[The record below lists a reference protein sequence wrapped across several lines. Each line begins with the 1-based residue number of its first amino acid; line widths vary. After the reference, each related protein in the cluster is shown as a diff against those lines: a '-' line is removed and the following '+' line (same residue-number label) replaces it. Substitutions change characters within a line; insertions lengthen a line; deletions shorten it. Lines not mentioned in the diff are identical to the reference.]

1 MKKEEQLDILYTV
14 LNEISP
20 ISKNTWDNVQNHF
33 NTLTLQRGEHLFL
46 INDKVENFY
55 FLISGLARYYYIRD
69 DGKEFNKSFAQ
80 KQGHLISSISSVSND
95 ELSPFS
101 VEILLDFTSLYI
113 SYEKFIDL
121 GNEYKDW
128 NKLIIKIYEYLVI
141 KKEKRESDFLLLDAQ
156 DRYEQFILE
165 YPIANEILPNYH
177 IATYL
182 GITEVAL
189 CRIRRQM
196 KLT

>member
-33 NTLTLQRGEHLFL
+33 NTLTLQRGEHLFF

-189 CRIRRQM
+189 CRIRRQK